1 LLTSWPDAP
10 QAPYAAM
17 RMAIEYSKL
26 GDEDN
31 ADLAIEKLKND
42 YGDFPK
48 KAENFWKLGWYYRF
62 VR

>member
-1 LLTSWPDAP
+1 
-10 QAPYAAM
+10 M

-26 GDEDN
+26 GDEYN

-48 KAENFWKLGWYYRF
+48 KCS
-62 VR
+62 